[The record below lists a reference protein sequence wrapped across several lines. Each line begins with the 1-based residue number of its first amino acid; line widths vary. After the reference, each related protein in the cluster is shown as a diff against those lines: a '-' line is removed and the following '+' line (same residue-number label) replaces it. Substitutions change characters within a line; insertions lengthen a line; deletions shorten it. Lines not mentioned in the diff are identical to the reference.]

1 MKTDGI
7 KNYLLNCFLLMVP
20 LLVWNLVLTPELP
33 APFRPEIFQYGIP
46 PLVLWGENISR
57 LAVFLL
63 TALMPLSLA
72 SRTQRAGLVLYILGV
87 AVYVTS
93 WLAIILY
100 PDSGWSHS
108 ATGFMAPAYTPAL
121 WLTGI
126 GLIGDRLYFN
136 WPYRSWVFLLFSS
149 LFLAFH
155 NVHTSLVYD
164 RLY

>member
-20 LLVWNLVLTPELP
+20 LLVWNFVLTPELP
-33 APFRPEIFQYGIP
+33 APFRPEVFQYGIP
-46 PLVLWGENISR
+46 PFVLWGENISR

-72 SRTQRAGLVLYILGV
+72 SQTQRAGLALYIVGV
-87 AVYVTS
+87 AVYVAS
-93 WLAIILY
+93 WLALILY
-100 PDSGWSHS
+100 PESGWSRS
-108 ATGFMAPAYTPAL
+108 AAGFMAPAYTPVL

-126 GLIGDRLYFN
+126 GLIGDRLYFS
-136 WPYRSWVFLLFSS
+136 WPYRSWIFLLLSS

-155 NVHTSLVYD
+155 NAHTWLVYD
-164 RLY
+164 RMY